1 MVPAKS
7 GPVSGCRSAVSV
19 VIPTWNEAEELPETL
34 RRLGAAD
41 GIHEIIVAD
50 GGSADA
56 TRAVAESAGAR
67 WLEAPRGRGGQL
79 RAGCA
84 AATGDV
90 VVMLHADTWVPRN
103 FAEAVHQS
111 LAKADVVGGG
121 FWKVFRRPTLLMRG
135 SRLKC
140 WLRLKAGGLVLGDQ
154 GIFVRREVLERIGG
168 VPDLAIME
176 EFELCRRLR
185 DEGRLVLAPATVVTS
200 ERRFRQLGVLRT
212 YARMWR
218 VSLAY
223 RAGVPPDELKRIY
236 ER

>member
-1 MVPAKS
+1 M
-7 GPVSGCRSAVSV
+7 SV
-19 VIPTWNEAEELPETL
+19 VIPTWNEAEELPEAL
-34 RRLGAAD
+34 RRLKEVS
-41 GIHEIIVAD
+41 GIREVIVAD
-50 GGSADA
+50 GGSTDG
-56 TRAVAESAGAR
+56 TRAAAEAGGAE
-67 WLEAPRGRGGQL
+67 WMDAPRGRGRQL

-90 VVMLHADTWVPRN
+90 VVMLHADTWVP
-103 FAEAVHQS
+103 ASLGDAVHQS
-111 LAKADVVGGG
+111 LRRSDVVGGG
-121 FWKVFRRPTLLMRG
+121 FWKVFRRPTWLMRG
-135 SRLKC
+135 SRFKC

-168 VPDLAIME
+168 VPDLPIME

-185 DEGRLVLAPATVVTS
+185 KEGQLVLASATVVTS

-223 RAGVPPDELKRIY
+223 QAGVAPEELKRIY
-236 ER
+236 ERR